1 MWALVGNI
9 PTVIIVHVSVRI
21 QRSGF
26 GGLDHRE
33 QIVHRWAFEQ
43 IWALKEASLRD
54 LLHELVS
61 VDDFVGGEDLG
72 GSLALEGACETRCGL
87 TTGVDLEIHLFN

>member
-1 MWALVGNI
+1 M
-9 PTVIIVHVSVRI
+9 
-21 QRSGF
+21 
-26 GGLDHRE
+26 
-33 QIVHRWAFEQ
+33 
-43 IWALKEASLRD
+43 RD

-72 GSLALEGACETRCGL
+72 GSLALEGACETRLGL